1 MMKLALVLLTAIML
15 IGAVACSDD
24 GPKVVTLEAD
34 DTGKTIKLSSED
46 TLDVVLEGNPS
57 TGYTWEIEETE
68 NPKLTLMGEPQ
79 FEAGAQI
86 PGAGGEFTFRFEVA
100 ESGTGNL
107 RLIYHRTWE
116 TEPPARTFEV
126 TIEID

>member
-1 MMKLALVLLTAIML
+1 LVAITL
-15 IGAVACSDD
+15 IGAACSDD
-24 GPKVVTLEAD
+24 GPKVVTLQAD

-57 TGYTWEIEETE
+57 TGYTWEIEESE
-68 NPKLTLMGEPQ
+68 NPKLTLMGEPH

-86 PGAGGEFTFRFEVA
+86 PGAGGVFTFKFEVA
-100 ESGTGNL
+100 ESGTGDL

-126 TIEID
+126 TVEID